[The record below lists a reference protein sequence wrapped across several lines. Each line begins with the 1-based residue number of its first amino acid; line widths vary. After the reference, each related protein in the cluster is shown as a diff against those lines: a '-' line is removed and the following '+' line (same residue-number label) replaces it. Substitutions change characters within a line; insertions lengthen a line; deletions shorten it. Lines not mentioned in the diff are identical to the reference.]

1 MFYATV
7 GLSQDGSTH
16 PRVGTWLW
24 DTGRRNIYSM
34 YSKGKY
40 SMEKLPG
47 KKGVGGASST
57 SSTDGKKTGDY
68 VWNEIQVGEHGGGGK
83 Q

>member
-1 MFYATV
+1 MIYATV

-16 PRVGTWLW
+16 PRVGTWLR
-24 DTGRRNIYSM
+24 DTGRRNDYSM
-34 YSKGKY
+34 YSKEKY
-40 SMEKLPG
+40 SILENFR

-68 VWNEIQVGEHGGGGK
+68 VWDEIQVG
-83 Q
+83 